1 MPRNI
6 WLLVIAMAI
15 STTAASFIW
24 PLNTIYMHQE
34 LGKSLTFAGMIL
46 LLNQGAAIVGNL
58 IGGNLFDRIGGYKTI
73 ITGGAF
79 TLVSA
84 LTLTQFHSLVPYSI
98 MLVTMGFGSGVLVPA
113 VFAMAASVWPE
124 GGRRTF
130 NSIYVA
136 QNFGVALGAALAGF
150 IADFSFSYI
159 FIANASLFAIFYLI
173 VIFNFKKMEADR
185 DPQSYTTVLS
195 QGLQIK
201 NKSSFIALMILSSG
215 FLVAWVAYSQW
226 QTTIASHT
234 QDIGISLN
242 QYSLIWTV
250 NGLLIIL
257 GQPLIKLVTKL
268 ITSTKT
274 QIVVGNTIFIFSFAY
289 LLIAESFAH
298 FVTGMIILTIGEML
312 VWPAV
317 PTIASELAPKGR
329 QGFYQGF
336 INSTGT
342 AGRMLGPVYG
352 GLIADHFE
360 IQILFFSLIFLLL
373 IPYISIWILKRF
385 EKKVAQSN
393 EEVNEATQ

>member
-1 MPRNI
+1 
-6 WLLVIAMAI
+6 
-15 STTAASFIW
+15 
-24 PLNTIYMHQE
+24 
-34 LGKSLTFAGMIL
+34 
-46 LLNQGAAIVGNL
+46 
-58 IGGNLFDRIGGYKTI
+58 
-73 ITGGAF
+73 
-79 TLVSA
+79 
-84 LTLTQFHSLVPYSI
+84 